1 MVDKLSPEAVIN
13 AFKNFTTTQKETVKK
28 SLGISGLMGGTSF
41 QPLGGITNVADE
53 ISARYETQQ
62 ELLKSI
68 GNTAAGLRSQFSEL
82 ERFSKDLTGSTGEAN
97 AAIRALA
104 EGMQS
109 LTFRSA
115 EQTMELGKAAITLKN
130 LGVSYSDFG
139 QVMDTAALGFGKN
152 QKELMGLATQLGTI
166 VKAYPG
172 QASTIAR
179 NFQKAQSSLAYD
191 SGKIMDVFKKL
202 QMTSS
207 ATGVGFEKLTGAFG
221 DSMDT
226 FQGSS
231 QKAGQLN
238 AILGKNVFNSID
250 LLGKSEGERVET
262 IVSGL
267 RRNLG
272 GSVNQLGKF
281 QLKAVAEGLGLGVE
295 DTRRLLSGQTTV
307 DKAMASKA
315 TSDPRVRAQQILAEA
330 LDANNESLQDLT
342 GAFKEVRPVLQNVAR
357 EAEKTIRK
365 NLTQAIA
372 GSLNLGSDKEIKS
385 TTDIINKAS
394 LAAAAAAAQGAKG
407 FTQNFEKMMKLS
419 TDELREKRRPQG
431 GRILAEEV
439 GTSEA
444 FKAVQD
450 AIKRKD
456 LGQIVELSGNN
467 LSPEARR
474 LIGENKNRD
483 KPDPDKPNPNGPG
496 NPTSP
501 DEGLF
506 DKIVRYF
513 SAKPIEIELTGNGK
527 GLLKIPV
534 RGGE

>member
-1 MVDKLSPEAVIN
+1 MVDKLSPESVIN
-13 AFKNFTTTQKETVKK
+13 AFKNFTSNQKETVKK
-28 SLGISGLMGGTSF
+28 ALGISGLMGGTSF

-53 ISARYETQQ
+53 IAARYETQQ

-82 ERFSKDLTGSTGEAN
+82 EKFSKDLTGSTGEAN

-115 EQTMELGKAAITLKN
+115 EQTIELGRAAITLKN

-139 QVMDTAALGFGKN
+139 QILDTAALGFGKN

-191 SGKIMDVFKKL
+191 SSKIMDVFKKL

-330 LDANNESLQDLT
+330 LDANNESIQDLT
-342 GAFKEVRPVLQNVAR
+342 GAFKEVRPVLENVAR
-357 EAEKTIRK
+357 EAEITIRK
-365 NLTQAIA
+365 KLTQAIA
-372 GSLNLGSDKEIKS
+372 GSLGLGGDKEIKS
-385 TTDIINKAS
+385 TTDIIDKAS
-394 LAAAAAAAQGAKG
+394 LAAAVAGAQGEEG
-407 FTQNFEKMMKLS
+407 FTQNFKKNIQLN
-419 TDELREKRRPQG
+419 TDELRKLRREQG
-431 GRILAEEV
+431 GAKLAEEV
-439 GTSEA
+439 TTSKA
-444 FKAVQD
+444 FKKVLD
-450 AIKRKD
+450 AIKRRD
-456 LGQIVELSGNN
+456 LGQIVTLSDNKLSVNAKN
-467 LSPEARR
+467 LIDESNTR
-474 LIGENKNRD
+474 L
-483 KPDPDKPNPNGPG
+483 KPDPEKPDPIG

-501 DEGLF
+501 DDGLF

-527 GLLKIPV
+527 ALLKIPV
-534 RGGE
+534 KGGD